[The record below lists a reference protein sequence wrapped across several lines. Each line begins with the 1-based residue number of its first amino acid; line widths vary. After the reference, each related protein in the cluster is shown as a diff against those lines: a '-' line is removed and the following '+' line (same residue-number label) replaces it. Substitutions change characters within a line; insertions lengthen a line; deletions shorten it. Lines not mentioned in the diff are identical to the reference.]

1 MKKAVISIADVCE
14 RLRKQSQPIHPL
26 DALEP
31 RQITALLLD
40 CGFSPR
46 TAADA
51 SEITYAVMAS
61 IRLGR
66 PVPPRWG
73 WGDGQ

>member
-1 MKKAVISIADVCE
+1 MTRITSIADLRE
-14 RLRKQSQPIHPL
+14 RQRSQSRPEHPL

-31 RQITALLLD
+31 RQLTALLLD
-40 CGFSPR
+40 CGYSPR

-51 SEITYAVMAS
+51 AEIMYSGMAS